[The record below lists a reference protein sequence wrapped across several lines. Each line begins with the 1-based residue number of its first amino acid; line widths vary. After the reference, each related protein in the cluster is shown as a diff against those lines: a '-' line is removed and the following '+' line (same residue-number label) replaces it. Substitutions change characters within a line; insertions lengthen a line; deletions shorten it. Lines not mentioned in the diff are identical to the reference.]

1 MASVHFTKYNYKW
14 FIHSEGRAS
23 VTVVQAT
30 CPLLGLMSLIQSP
43 VRGWKQLA
51 SASAFEFL
59 SPPQTFY
66 IKRTVWPSWDTQY
79 GFVHKN
85 CTPVETPELKLLVCI
100 DRSEWREVYWKWFL
114 GILQTLFLNSNYW
127 FMKTTLYM
135 DPTYTYKVL
144 YIFFFFY
151 CCILRALKILHKRS

>member
-51 SASAFEFL
+51 SASALEFL

-85 CTPVETPELKLLVCI
+85 CTLVETPELKLLVCI
-100 DRSEWREVYWKWFL
+100 DRSE
-114 GILQTLFLNSNYW
+114 
-127 FMKTTLYM
+127 
-135 DPTYTYKVL
+135 
-144 YIFFFFY
+144 
-151 CCILRALKILHKRS
+151 